1 MCGAV
6 LFPDLSISV
15 EALRVGGMFVNLFF
29 LQYKY
34 FFSTVFFYVNAC
46 LLYSLTLSILGR
58 RITRLSQCCVGARI

>member
-34 FFSTVFFYVNAC
+34 FFSTVFFM
-46 LLYSLTLSILGR
+46 
-58 RITRLSQCCVGARI
+58 